1 MSHKQWILALGMTV
15 AAAPLSATTFQPVTG
30 PLPPQGTPETKYC
43 LRVEPITGTR
53 IGGIECL
60 TREEWAEG
68 DVDVD
73 EVWAR
78 DGVSVA

>member
-1 MSHKQWILALGMTV
+1 MAETKLLVALIAL
-15 AAAPLSATTFQPVTG
+15 AAASPLSATIQADPTIG
-30 PLPPQGTPETKYC
+30 APPGTPATVYC
-43 LRVEPITGTR
+43 LRVEPTTGTR

-60 TREEWAEG
+60 TREQWADG

-78 DGVSVA
+78 DGVRVIA

>member
-1 MSHKQWILALGMTV
+1 MALKQLLALSLMFTASPL
-15 AAAPLSATTFQPVTG
+15 AASQPELTPTFGAPAAG
-30 PLPPQGTPETKYC
+30 PDARYC

-53 IGGIECL
+53 IGGIKCL

-73 EVWAR
+73 EAWAR
-78 DGVSVA
+78 DGVRVV

>member
-1 MSHKQWILALGMTV
+1 MALGELMV
-15 AAAPLSATTFQPVTG
+15 ALSMVAIQPLSTASYPTIAAPP
-30 PLPPQGTPETKYC
+30 GTPDTEYC

-53 IGGIECL
+53 IGGIKCL

-73 EVWAR
+73 EAWAR
-78 DGVSVA
+78 DGVKVIA